1 MDINASSLFN
11 VNGLVALIT
20 GGGTGI
26 GLMMTQALVHNGA
39 AKVYIAGRRLEVLQV
54 AANSLGPRVIPI
66 QCDIT
71 SKKSSEDAAA
81 FVEKDS
87 GYLNLLICNS
97 GTLGPMSGVVAPDTT
112 VQEWASTNMSVES
125 EQFVQTFSVN
135 SVAMWYTSLALVT
148 LLEAGN
154 KKGNVEQTSSII
166 SVNAIG
172 SLMNSLP
179 GIYAYAQS
187 KAAALSATKQ
197 LSHLL
202 SRWNMR
208 ANCIMPGYFPSDMAD
223 ELIGNLQAP
232 GSANAPL
239 NQRTGAARPG
249 DGKDM
254 AGVTLFLAS
263 RAGAYTNGTVVV
275 VDGGVLAQQGA

>member
-1 MDINASSLFN
+1 MDIRGGSLFN

-20 GGGTGI
+20 GRVI

-39 AKVYIAGRRLEVLQV
+39 ARVYIAGRRLEVLQ
-54 AANSLGPRVIPI
+54 AAAKSLGPRVIPI

-71 SKKSSEDAAA
+71 SKQSLEDAAT
-81 FVEKDS
+81 FVEEDS
-87 GYLNLLICNS
+87 GCLNLLICNS

-112 VQEWASTNMSVES
+112 AQEWVRATMSVES
-125 EQFVQTFSVN
+125 EEFVQTLSVN
-135 SVAMWYTSLALVT
+135 SVAMWYTSVEFVT

-154 KKGNVEQTSSII
+154 KKGNMEQASSII
-166 SVNAIG
+166 TVNAIG

-187 KAAALSATKQ
+187 KAAAPNFP
-197 LSHLL
+197 
-202 SRWNMR
+202 RDR
-208 ANCIMPGYFPSDMAD
+208 AN
-223 ELIGNLQAP
+223 ELVGNLQAP
-232 GSANAPL
+232 GSAAVPINK
-239 NQRTGAARPG
+239 RTGAARPG

-275 VDGGVLAQQGA
+275 VDGGVLAQQGTSS

>member
-1 MDINASSLFN
+1 
-11 VNGLVALIT
+11 
-20 GGGTGI
+20 
-26 GLMMTQALVHNGA
+26 MTQALVHNGA
-39 AKVYIAGRRLEVLQV
+39 AKVYIAGRRLEVLQ
-54 AANSLGPRVIPI
+54 AAAKSLGSKVIPI

-71 SKKSSEDAAA
+71 SKKSLEDAATLIKK
-81 FVEKDS
+81 VS

-112 VQEWASTNMSVES
+112 AQEWVRANMSVES
-125 EQFVQTFSVN
+125 EEFIQTFSVN
-135 SVAMWYTSLALVT
+135 SVAMWYTSVAFVI

-166 SVNAIG
+166 TVNAIG

-187 KAAALSATKQ
+187 KTAALSATKQ

-208 ANCIMPGYFPSDMAD
+208 
-223 ELIGNLQAP
+223 
-232 GSANAPL
+232 
-239 NQRTGAARPG
+239 
-249 DGKDM
+249 
-254 AGVTLFLAS
+254 
-263 RAGAYTNGTVVV
+263 
-275 VDGGVLAQQGA
+275 